1 MLSITD
7 LKTGTAFEFENQPYT
22 VLYSEH
28 SKMGRGGAVLRSKI
42 KNLLTGAIIDKTF
55 KGSDSFGE
63 VDLERK
69 KAQYLYK
76 DEETY
81 NFMDSTTF
89 EQFEIKGEKIGFSK
103 DYLKEGQNID
113 VIYYKDEPINVE
125 LPIKLPLEI
134 TYTEPGFKGDSV
146 SNTTKPAT
154 LETGAEINVPLFIK
168 IGDKII
174 VDTRTGKY
182 VERAQ
187 K

>member
-22 VLYSEH
+22 VVYSEH
-28 SKMGRGGAVLRSKI
+28 SKLGRGGAIMRTKI
-42 KNLLTGAIIDKTF
+42 KNLLTGAIIDRTF
-55 KGSDSFGE
+55 KGNESFGE

-69 KAQYLYK
+69 KAQYLYQEN
-76 DEETY
+76 DIY
-81 NFMDSTTF
+81 YFMDATSF
-89 EQFEIKGEKIGFSK
+89 EQFEIEGAKIGIGK
-103 DYLKEGQNID
+103 NYLKEGLNVD
-113 VIYYKDEPINVE
+113 VVYYKDEPINVE

-134 TYTEPGFKGDSV
+134 TYTEPGFKGDTV
-146 SNTTKPAT
+146 SSTTKPAT

-168 IGDKII
+168 IGDKVI

-182 VERAQ
+182 VERT